1 MQSKTRKADEMKL
14 RYLRSASLSL
24 LSAAVWLLL
33 PSSANP
39 QTEDQFFSSNGV
51 KIRYIVVG
59 KGEPVILVH
68 GFAGNLDVWRSL
80 IADLSKDHEA
90 IALDCRGHGKSDKP
104 HEPEQY
110 GIEMVNDITRL
121 MDHLQIRKA
130 HVIGYSMG
138 GGIVMKMLVEHPDR
152 FLTAVIGANRGFRA
166 EDLEEQASLTKYL
179 QSGMSFSEAVIAA
192 APPDAPP
199 LSADQ
204 REELKRQDPM
214 HDTRA
219 LAAQRLANKELIVN
233 TESLKANKVPTL
245 VIYGGNDHPE
255 GYTDLKKELSNAEYE
270 VIPGAG
276 HAGAVQSQEFVK
288 DVRSFL
294 QEHRQPQH

>member
-1 MQSKTRKADEMKL
+1 MKL
-14 RYLRSASLSL
+14 RYLRSASLCL
-24 LSAAVWLLL
+24 LSAAVWLLFPGL
-33 PSSANP
+33 ANP

-59 KGEPVILVH
+59 TGEPVILVH

-121 MDHLQIRKA
+121 MDHLQIRNA

-138 GGIVMKMLVEHPDR
+138 AGIVMKMLVEHHDR

-166 EDLEEQASLTKYL
+166 EDLEQQASLTKYL

-199 LSADQ
+199 LSAEQ
-204 REELKRQDPM
+204 REALKRDDPN
-214 HDTRA
+214 HDTKA
-219 LAAQRLANKELIVN
+219 LAAQRLGNKGLIVN
-233 TESLKANKVPTL
+233 PESLKANKVPTL

-255 GYTDLKKELSNAEYE
+255 GYADLKKELSSAEYE
-270 VIPGAG
+270 IIPSAG

-288 DVRSFL
+288 DVRAFL
-294 QEHRQPQH
+294 QEHQRPQR

>member
-1 MQSKTRKADEMKL
+1 MKS
-14 RYLRSASLSL
+14 RYLQSASLAL
-24 LSAAVWLLL
+24 LSAVVCLLL
-33 PSSANP
+33 PSSANS
-39 QTEDQFFSSNGV
+39 QAGDQFFSSNGV
-51 KIRYIVVG
+51 NIRYIVVG

-68 GFAGNLDVWRSL
+68 GFAGNLGMWRPL
-80 IADLSKDHEA
+80 IADLSKDHET

-121 MDHLQIRKA
+121 MDRLQIKKA

-138 GGIVMKMLVEHPDR
+138 GFIVIKMLVEHPDR
-152 FLTAVIGANRGFRA
+152 FLTAVIGGSMGLQA

-179 QSGMSFSEAVIAA
+179 QSGMSLSEAVIAA

-199 LSADQ
+199 LSAEQ
-204 REELKRQDPM
+204 REALKRDDPN

-219 LAAQRLANKELIVN
+219 LAAQRLGNKELIVN
-233 TESLKANKVPTL
+233 YESLKANKVPTL
-245 VIYGGNDHPE
+245 VIYGGNDNPE
-255 GYTDLKKELSNAEYE
+255 RFDDLKKKKVLSNAEYE

-276 HAGAVQSQEFVK
+276 HAGAVQSPEFVK
-288 DVRSFL
+288 DIRAFL
-294 QEHRQPQH
+294 QEH

>member
-1 MQSKTRKADEMKL
+1 MKL
-14 RYLRSASLSL
+14 RYLRSASLCL
-24 LSAAVWLLL
+24 LSAAVWLLFPGL
-33 PSSANP
+33 ANP

-59 KGEPVILVH
+59 TGEPVILVH

-121 MDHLQIRKA
+121 MDHLQIRNA

-166 EDLEEQASLTKYL
+166 EDLEQQASLTKYL

-199 LSADQ
+199 LSAEQ
-204 REELKRQDPM
+204 REALKRDDPN
-214 HDTRA
+214 HDTKA
-219 LAAQRLANKELIVN
+219 LAAQRLGNKGLIVN
-233 TESLKANKVPTL
+233 PESLKANKVPTL

-255 GYTDLKKELSNAEYE
+255 GYADLKKELSSAEYE
-270 VIPGAG
+270 IIPSAG

-288 DVRSFL
+288 DVRAFL
-294 QEHRQPQH
+294 QEHQRPQR

>member
-1 MQSKTRKADEMKL
+1 MDRGKQAEH
-14 RYLRSASLSL
+14 LRSASLAL
-24 LSAAVWLLL
+24 LSAVVCLLL
-33 PSSANP
+33 PSSANA
-39 QTEDQFFSSNGV
+39 QTGDQFFSSNGV

-68 GFAGNLDVWRSL
+68 GFAGNLDVWKSL
-80 IADLSKDHEA
+80 IADLSKDHEV

-121 MDHLQIRKA
+121 MDHLQISKA

-138 GGIVMKMLVEHPDR
+138 GAIVMKMLVEHPER
-152 FLTAVIGANRGFRA
+152 FLTAVIGGSTGFQV
-166 EDLEEQASLTKYL
+166 EDLERQASLTKYL

-199 LSADQ
+199 LSAEQ
-204 REELKRQDPM
+204 REALKREDPM
-214 HDTRA
+214 HDSKA
-219 LAAQRLANKELIVN
+219 LAAQRLGNKELIVN
-233 TESLKANKVPTL
+233 YESLKANKVPTL

-255 GYTDLKKELSNAEYE
+255 SFADLKKVLSNAECK
-270 VIPGAG
+270 VIAGAG
-276 HAGAVQSQEFVK
+276 HAGAVQSQEFAK
-288 DVRSFL
+288 DVRVFL
-294 QEHRQPQH
+294 QEH

>member
-1 MQSKTRKADEMKL
+1 MK
-14 RYLRSASLSL
+14 LRSASLFL
-24 LSAAVWLLL
+24 LSAAVLLLL
-33 PSSANP
+33 PSSANSQP
-39 QTEDQFFSSNGV
+39 GDQFFNSNGV

-68 GFAGNLDVWRSL
+68 GFAGNLGMWGPL
-80 IADLSKDHEA
+80 IDDLANDHEI

-152 FLTAVIGANRGFRA
+152 LLTAVIGANKGFRA
-166 EDLEEQASLTKYL
+166 EDIEEQAALTKNL

-199 LSADQ
+199 LSAEQ
-204 REELKRQDPM
+204 REALKRDDPN
-214 HDTRA
+214 HDTKA
-219 LAAQRLANKELIVN
+219 LAAQRLGNKGLIVN
-233 TESLKANKVPTL
+233 SESLKANKAPTL

-255 GYTDLKKELSNAEYE
+255 GYADLKKELSHAEYE

-288 DVRSFL
+288 DIRAFL
-294 QEHRQPQH
+294 QEHQQPQQ